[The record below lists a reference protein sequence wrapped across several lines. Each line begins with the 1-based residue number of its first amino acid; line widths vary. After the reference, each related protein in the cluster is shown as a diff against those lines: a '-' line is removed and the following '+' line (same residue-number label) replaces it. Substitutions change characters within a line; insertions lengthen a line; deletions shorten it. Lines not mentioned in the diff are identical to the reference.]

1 MDYRTNQQHTS
12 YQEQPSL
19 GDLFSTLSTQVSQLL
34 RQEVQL
40 AQVEMTQKANLI
52 GRNAAFVV
60 LAAVIAQGGFLALVA
75 AMILALS
82 LFVELWV
89 SALLVGTALTII
101 AVLLAQYGIKKLK
114 AIDPAP
120 RQTIETIKENKEW
133 LAQQV

>member
-12 YQEQPSL
+12 NQEQPSL

>member
-40 AQVEMTQKANLI
+40 AQVEMMQKANLI

>member
-133 LAQQV
+133 LTQQV

>member
-75 AMILALS
+75 AMIITLS